1 MARQFFFAPI
11 MLPLYNERQRQR
23 FLVGAA
29 ARKVVGM
36 VAGIRAH
43 AQRAVIVSS
52 PIVTASRSRL
62 FFGGFACRDAR
73 LPCAYL
79 PAISVRGL
87 NRLFA
92 AFCYLRF
99 AWQQVERDDIVVLY
113 NYFPEYIPVAAWL
126 RWRLGRERVMLDI
139 EDGPRSDQKDLRGFV
154 TRFSLRV
161 LKRLCSERAIVV
173 SRELAHSLAI
183 ADACVVNGVCG
194 EQAACPRPF
203 GTPVTFL
210 YGGTIEAAT
219 GLDLFVAALR
229 RFADAHRELAGN
241 VRFVVSGFGGVDKL
255 DALAR
260 EVAAAG
266 VRVELHQDVG
276 PGEYRQL
283 LEQADVGLSLRIP
296 GTELATTT
304 FPSKV
309 VEFASHGLLVLST
322 EVSDVGL
329 LFDERSAALL
339 PEATPDA
346 LADRIASILRS
357 PDRHRRM
364 AELGQRTIAS
374 SCGRREVGAR
384 LIAFLGVAGNS
395 RRSGEAVQA
404 PEERSRPQ
412 FAIEQDPGQPAP
424 ATTEIDV

>member
-1 MARQFFFAPI
+1 MTRQFFFAPI
-11 MLPLYNERQRQR
+11 MLAQYNERQRQR

-29 ARKVVGM
+29 ARKVAGM

-52 PIVTASRSRL
+52 PIVTASRSRF

-99 AWQQVERDDIVVLY
+99 AWQQVERDDIVILY

-126 RWRLGRERVMLDI
+126 RWRIGRERVMLDI
-139 EDGPRSDQKDLRGFV
+139 EDGPRSDEKDLRGFV

-161 LKRLCSERAIVV
+161 LKHLCSKRAIVV
-173 SRELAHSLAI
+173 SRELAQSLAI
-183 ADACVVNGVCG
+183 ADACVVNGVCA
-194 EQAACPRPF
+194 EPSARPRPF

-210 YGGTIEAAT
+210 FGGTIEPAT
-219 GLDLFVAALR
+219 GLDLFVAAVR
-229 RFADAHRELAGN
+229 RFADEHRELASR
-241 VRFVVSGFGGVDKL
+241 VRFVVTGFGGVEKV

-260 EVAAAG
+260 DVAAAG
-266 VRVELHQDVG
+266 VSVALHQDLG
-276 PGEYRQL
+276 PSEYRQL
-283 LEQADVGLSLRIP
+283 LAQADVGLSLRIP
-296 GTELATTT
+296 GTALATTT

-322 EVSDVGL
+322 DVSDIRL
-329 LFDERSAALL
+329 LFDERNAALL
-339 PEATPDA
+339 PEATPHA
-346 LADRIASILRS
+346 LAGRIASILLS
-357 PDRHRRM
+357 PDSHRRM
-364 AELGQRTIAS
+364 AALGQRTIAS
-374 SCGRREVGAR
+374 SCGTREVGDR
-384 LIAFLGVAGNS
+384 LLAFLGVAGHPQ
-395 RRSGEAVQA
+395 RPGELAQSSEQLSQ
-404 PEERSRPQ
+404 PRFE
-412 FAIEQDPGQPAP
+412 IEQDTPSPAP
-424 ATTEIDV
+424 ATVELDS